1 MSRGS
6 MGDVSPVSSAASVVL
21 PPSPEESSL
30 VIYKA
35 RSGQQIRGE
44 VTPGLGSRASNELS
58 RRLKFYNYGE
68 DPMNTVA

>member
-6 MGDVSPVSSAASVVL
+6 MGDVSPMSSAASVVL

-30 VIYKA
+30 VICKA
-35 RSGQQIRGE
+35 RSGQQITGE

-68 DPMNTVA
+68 DPINTVA